1 MSCSKD
7 ASFKITFF
15 CLSSRRRVGVA
26 RISYS
31 ILLRM
36 SPCLFQPTIQ
46 PCGICEDFNSHSFS
60 SSSGHD
66 RFHNVWHHLQTFGI
80 QPVEVTDN
88 GFASIA
94 AGTGNTGNI
103 LVNTEFALGK
113 WFGKSHINGI
123 RISAGS
129 STAFVDNDN
138 DGADRD
144 FNVNL
149 CVDYLCNLPPI
160 LRPQKPGIRPIVH
173 RRHRELFSR
182 SGSEYSHRA
191 EQALRI
197 PRTNAAVGT
206 HGYMGGAKIQ
216 PLQG

>member
-7 ASFKITFF
+7 AILQITFF

-60 SSSGHD
+60 SSSGRD

-113 WFGKSHINGI
+113 MVRKVAYQWHPDFGRK
-123 RISAGS
+123 
-129 STAFVDNDN
+129 
-138 DGADRD
+138 
-144 FNVNL
+144 
-149 CVDYLCNLPPI
+149 
-160 LRPQKPGIRPIVH
+160 Q
-173 RRHRELFSR
+173 
-182 SGSEYSHRA
+182 
-191 EQALRI
+191 
-197 PRTNAAVGT
+197 
-206 HGYMGGAKIQ
+206 HGFCGQ
-216 PLQG
+216 